1 MIYAIFYLLYRV
13 NLKACIDNINS
24 RAHMIAPM
32 GKPVICEELTRKDVD
47 KLTKTMKMAIIS
59 TAACEQP
66 RPHLPVAVD
75 IIDCSEIA
83 KRISQRTGLSATI
96 DKIVDLIA
104 TKLVKFIIVFV
115 QRKSGE
121 GEKTI

>member
-1 MIYAIFYLLYRV
+1 
-13 NLKACIDNINS
+13 
-24 RAHMIAPM
+24 M

-47 KLTKTMKMAIIS
+47 KPTKTMKMAIIP

-66 RPHLPVAVD
+66 SPHLPVAVD

-104 TKLVKFIIVFV
+104 TKLVKFIIIFV